1 MKAQFNSIFSSAR
14 YSCTFSSH
22 QTHLRLSSSLTET
35 AFSRIKLS
43 VSLRRL
49 FTLHPSPIELSIAFS
64 MDARGLLPPMLILLV
79 EGRGEATLC
88 WFSLVLLR
96 TLGSCSLDEALLEK
110 FDSKYIERF
119 SRSASILKFGGS
131 EKKHR

>member
-1 MKAQFNSIFSSAR
+1 
-14 YSCTFSSH
+14 
-22 QTHLRLSSSLTET
+22 
-35 AFSRIKLS
+35 
-43 VSLRRL
+43 
-49 FTLHPSPIELSIAFS
+49 

-79 EGRGEATLC
+79 ESRGEATLC